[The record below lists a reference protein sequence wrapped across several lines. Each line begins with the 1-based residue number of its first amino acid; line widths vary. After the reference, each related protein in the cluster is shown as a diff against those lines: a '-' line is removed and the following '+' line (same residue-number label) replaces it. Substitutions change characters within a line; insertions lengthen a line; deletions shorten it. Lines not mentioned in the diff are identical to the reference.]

1 MDEMSDCG
9 CEIEIKDQS
18 QKRVLY
24 WLLSINAVMFVFE
37 IWLGWIA
44 ESTALISDS
53 LDMLADAVV
62 YGIGLYAVGKA
73 AGDKVKAALVS
84 SYFQAALGGLIILD
98 IARRIALGSEPVS
111 GLMMG
116 VGLAALTANVICL
129 LLIQKHKDGEVHMRA
144 SWIFST
150 NDVIANLGVIF
161 SGILVWWLRSRWPDI
176 VIGEIIA
183 VVILR
188 GAWLIRDDAKRELAA
203 IESEKLGCCSNQ
215 SHCSG
220 R

>member
-62 YGIGLYAVGKA
+62 YGIGLYAVDKA
-73 AGDKVKAALVS
+73 AGDKAKAALLS
-84 SYFQAALGGLIILD
+84 SYFQAALGGLIFLD
-98 IARRIALGSEPVS
+98 IVRRIALGSEPVS

-144 SWIFST
+144 SWVFST

-161 SGILVWWLRSRWPDI
+161 SGILVWWLGSRWPDI
-176 VIGEIIA
+176 VIGGIIA

-203 IESEKLGCCSNQ
+203 IESEKSGCCSNQ